1 MLKTHDCGKLTKQ
14 DVGKTVVLNGWV
26 QRWRDLGGVLFID
39 LRDRSGIVQL
49 VFSPEYSREAHEI
62 ADRARSEWVLAVK
75 GQVVERDPET
85 YNPNLPTGEIEVRVT
100 DIEILNTAKTP
111 PFPIEDG
118 IDVDEAVRLKYRYLD
133 LRRPEM
139 QRTLELRAKA
149 MRVFREYLDAHGFI
163 EVETPI
169 LTRSTP
175 EGARDYLVPS
185 RVHPGE
191 FFALPQSPQLFK
203 QLLMIA
209 GLERYYQIARCFR
222 DEDLRA
228 DRQPEFTQVD
238 IETSFLSRDQ
248 LLELMEG
255 LIARLF
261 KETIGVD
268 VPTPF
273 RRISYDEAI
282 HKYGSDKPDL
292 RFGLEIV
299 DVTDIV
305 RNSDVKVFAS
315 VAASGGVV
323 KALNAKGCAG
333 WSRKEL
339 DDLQPF
345 AVRYGGKGLAWI
357 TVKDGEWRGPIVKF
371 FKPEEIAAL
380 TERLGVEEGDLLCFS
395 ADKLETAAN
404 VMGNLRLKVARDLGL
419 IDEGRFEFAWIVD
432 FPLLGWNEEEKRWEA
447 LHHPFT
453 RPRDED
459 LPLFDTDPG
468 AIRAQAYDLVLNGYE
483 VGGGSM
489 RIYRRDVQEK
499 MFRALGFTLEEAKE
513 RFGFFLDAFEYGTP
527 PHGGIAFGFDR
538 LVMLLAGRTNLRE
551 TIAFPKTASAT
562 DLLTDAPSEVTER
575 QLEELHIRLSAKA
588 QAELARKRAAAEKA
602 ASAADGEVSADAQGA
617 QSASAND
624 PGAGA

>member
-1 MLKTHDCGKLTKQ
+1 MLLKTHSCGTLSKAE
-14 DVGKTVVLNGWV
+14 VGQTVTLNGWV
-26 QRWRDLGGVLFID
+26 QRRRDLGGVLFID
-39 LRDRSGIVQL
+39 LRDRTGIVQI
-49 VFSPEYSREAHEI
+49 VFNPAFSGEAHAI
-62 ADRARSEWVLAVK
+62 ADRVRNEYVLAVR
-75 GQVVERDPET
+75 GTVVERDPET
-85 YNPNLPTGEIEVRVT
+85 FNPNIATGEIEVRIT
-100 DIEILNTAKTP
+100 EIEVMNGAKTP

-118 IDVDEAVRLKYRYLD
+118 VEVDEAIRLKYRYLD

-139 QRTLELRAKA
+139 YNTLLLRSKAAK
-149 MRVFREYLDAHGFI
+149 VFRDFLDGEGFI

-169 LTRSTP
+169 LTKSTP

-191 FFALPQSPQLFK
+191 FFALPQSPQIYK
-203 QLLMIA
+203 QLLMVS

-248 LLELMEG
+248 LLEMME
-255 LIARLF
+255 RLVA
-261 KETIGVD
+261 KLLRETVGVE
-268 VPTPF
+268 VELPF
-273 RRISYDEAI
+273 QRITYADAMS
-282 HKYGSDKPDL
+282 KYGSDKPDL
-292 RFGLEIV
+292 RFGLEIE
-299 DVTDIV
+299 DITDIAAG
-305 RNSDVKVFAS
+305 SDVKVFAS

-323 KALNAKGCAG
+323 RALNAKGCAN

-345 AVRYGGKGLAWI
+345 AARYGGKGLAWI

-371 FKPEEIAAL
+371 LKPEEIAAL
-380 TERLGVEEGDLLCFS
+380 TERLGVEDGDLLTFS
-395 ADKLETAAN
+395 ADKPQVVADVL
-404 VMGNLRLKVARDLGL
+404 GNLRLKVGRELGL
-419 IDEGRFEFAWIVD
+419 IDDSKFKFAWVVD
-432 FPLLGWNEEEKRWEA
+432 FPLLEWDEEAKRYVA

-459 LPLFDTDPG
+459 LHLFDTEPG
-468 AIRAQAYDLVLNGYE
+468 RILAQAYDLVLNGYE

-499 MFRALGFTLEEAKE
+499 MFKALGFTMEEAYEK
-513 RFGFFLDAFEYGTP
+513 FGFLLEAFEYGTP

-538 LVMLLAGRTNLRE
+538 LVMLLAGRSNLRE

-562 DLLTDAPSEVTER
+562 DLLMDAPSAVDPA
-575 QLEELHIRLSAKA
+575 QLQQLHIRTLPKPGAKPGPNA
-588 QAELARKRAAAEKA
+588 GGQAAAA
-602 ASAADGEVSADAQGA
+602 AG
-617 QSASAND
+617 SAN
-624 PGAGA
+624 GA